1 MFVAAVL
8 SRDFVMFVAEA
19 VGFVERC
26 VRSSRS
32 FENLPNQLHPSM
44 KIQ

>member
-19 VGFVERC
+19 VGFVERFC
-26 VRSSRS
+26 NVCSCGFVERFCNVCS
-32 FENLPNQLHPSM
+32 
-44 KIQ
+44 